1 MASTRFHD
9 DPARIA
15 KRLNESTFSGRYSID
30 VPGPGSDMPY
40 LEDPQIR
47 IQRWGANMRT
57 NHVNLESD
65 LRGMTR
71 HLNHDNISV
80 NDFKANAVGSMPIS
94 HSTSGSY
101 VDESRATHPAWIYR
115 GLVQNRWETPI
126 LDPQYGLE
134 KPFIDNIS
142 TRILE
147 KDYFKP
153 SIPVIN
159 GVNDYYLTGTSIL
172 HNK

>member
-1 MASTRFHD
+1 MSLTRFND

-15 KRLNESTFSGRYSID
+15 KRLDQSTFAGRYALD
-30 VPGPGSDMPY
+30 VPGPGDMMPF
-40 LEDPQIR
+40 LEDPQVR
-47 IQRWGANMRT
+47 IQKWGANMLT

-71 HLNHDNISV
+71 KLNRDNVAV
-80 NDFKANAVGSMPIS
+80 NEYKSNAVGGRLVQYGNAPAYI
-94 HSTSGSY
+94 
-101 VDESRATHPAWIYR
+101 DESRATHPAWTYR
-115 GLVQNRWETPI
+115 EVMQNRWETPI

-134 KPFIDNIS
+134 KPFMDNIS

-153 SIPVIN
+153 TLPVIP
-159 GVNDYYLTGTSIL
+159 GVDNYYLQR
-172 HNK
+172 